1 MTADEIRAAYY
12 TKPFLPFVVRLT
24 DGRKFPVSNRK
35 YLAIS
40 PLGSEITIGLKGSF
54 VFIKLP
60 DIASLDFSKKER
72 KRQRA

>member
-1 MTADEIRAAYY
+1 MTADEIRTAYY
-12 TKPFLPFVVRLT
+12 TKPFQPFVVRLT
-24 DGRKFPVSNRK
+24 DGREFRVSNRK

-40 PLGSEITIGLKGSF
+40 PLGREIAIGLKSSF

-60 DIASLDFSKKER
+60 DIASLDFSKK